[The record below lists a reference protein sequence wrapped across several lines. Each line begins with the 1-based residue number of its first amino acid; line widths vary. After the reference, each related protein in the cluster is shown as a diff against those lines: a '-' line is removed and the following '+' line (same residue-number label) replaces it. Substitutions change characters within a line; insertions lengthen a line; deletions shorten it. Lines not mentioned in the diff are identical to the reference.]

1 MISKFQ
7 SIKMM
12 FRECFECEWFDWIG
26 SDLLE
31 KPFMENFIFCA
42 MREFSTQNDLG
53 KPQLCK
59 LKTDLIA

>member
-1 MISKFQ
+1 
-7 SIKMM
+7 MM